1 MKALRIF
8 SRSIRDSFK
17 SVFRNFSLSLAS
29 ISCITI
35 TLIVVAISII
45 LSFNVNKFT
54 ELIEGDVTIVAFIDN
69 GKSDDEINDIE
80 KQILAL
86 DNVQKKNVLF
96 RDSSSFQQ
104 FFRTQFYMSLWT
116 YTIYNMWRVS

>member
-69 GKSDDEINDIE
+69 AKNDDEINDIE

-96 RDSSSFQQ
+96 RDKMDIS
-104 FFRTQFYMSLWT
+104 
-116 YTIYNMWRVS
+116 